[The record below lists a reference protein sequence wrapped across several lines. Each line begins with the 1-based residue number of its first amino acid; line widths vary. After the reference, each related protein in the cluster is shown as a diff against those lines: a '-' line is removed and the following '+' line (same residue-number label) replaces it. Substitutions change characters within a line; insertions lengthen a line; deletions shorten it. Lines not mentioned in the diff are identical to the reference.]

1 LRLIEKEDVRSSLKM
16 FEELLELYKTKAD
29 EIEKERKEAQAM
41 IALVSA
47 IDKISRDLSAKQTDV
62 DLLGRLID
70 QVDRLSKDVADIKS
84 QIKAKQGRQSPVQE
98 QGSSE
103 SRALDGHAKSLI
115 DIISERP
122 GRYTTSELVDML
134 GLNKTTVIS
143 VMKRA
148 VDLDPRVKLT
158 QGKRRKLYLTYIPE
172 EEGQRKM
179 AESDSASGGGDRLKL
194 ELMAMT

>member
-1 LRLIEKEDVRSSLKM
+1 M
-16 FEELLELYKTKAD
+16 FEELLELYKIKAA
-29 EIEKERKEAQAM
+29 EIDKERKEAQAM
-41 IALVSA
+41 ITLVSA
-47 IDKISRDLSAKQTDV
+47 IEKMISDLNAKQTDV

-70 QVDRLSKDVADIKS
+70 QVDRLSKEVADLKS
-84 QIKAKQGRQSPVQE
+84 QLKAKQGRSAPVQE

-103 SRALDGHAKSLI
+103 GKALDGHARSLI

-172 EEGQRKM
+172 EEGPGKM
-179 AESDSASGGGDRLKL
+179 VESESGAEDADRLKL

>member
-1 LRLIEKEDVRSSLKM
+1 M
-16 FEELLELYKTKAD
+16 FEELLELYKTKAA

-41 IALVSA
+41 VTLVSA
-47 IDKISRDLSAKQTDV
+47 IEKMSSELNARQTDV

-70 QVDRLSKDVADIKS
+70 QVDRLSKDVADLKS
-84 QIKAKQGRQSPVQE
+84 QLKAKQGRQSPAQE
-98 QGSSE
+98 PGSSE
-103 SRALDGHAKSLI
+103 GKALDGHAKSLI

-134 GLNKTTVIS
+134 GLNKTTVIN

-179 AESDSASGGGDRLKL
+179 AESDSASGDGDRLKL

>member
-1 LRLIEKEDVRSSLKM
+1 M
-16 FEELLELYKTKAD
+16 FEELLELYKTKAV

-41 IALVSA
+41 ITLVSA
-47 IDKISRDLSAKQTDV
+47 IEKMSSELKARQADV

-70 QVDRLSKDVADIKS
+70 QVDRLSKDVADLKS
-84 QIKAKQGRQSPVQE
+84 QLKAKQGRQSPVQE
-98 QGSSE
+98 LGSSE
-103 SRALDGHAKSLI
+103 GKALDGHAKSLV

-134 GLNKTTVIS
+134 GLNKTTVIN

-179 AESDSASGGGDRLKL
+179 AESDPATGDRDRLKL

>member
-1 LRLIEKEDVRSSLKM
+1 M
-16 FEELLELYKTKAD
+16 FEELLELYKTKAA

-41 IALVSA
+41 ITLVSA
-47 IDKISRDLSAKQTDV
+47 IEKMSGELNARQTDV

-70 QVDRLSKDVADIKS
+70 QVDRLSKDVADLKS
-84 QIKAKQGRQSPVQE
+84 QLKAKQGRQSPAQE
-98 QGSSE
+98 LGSSE
-103 SRALDGHAKSLI
+103 GKALDGHAKSLI

-134 GLNKTTVIS
+134 GLNKTTVIN

-179 AESDSASGGGDRLKL
+179 AESDPAAGDGDRLKL

>member
-1 LRLIEKEDVRSSLKM
+1 M
-16 FEELLELYKTKAD
+16 FEELLELYKTKAA

-41 IALVSA
+41 MTLVLA
-47 IDKISRDLSAKQTDV
+47 IEKISNELNGKQSDV

-70 QVDRLSKDVADIKS
+70 QVDRLSKEVADLKS
-84 QIKAKQGRQSPVQE
+84 QVRAKQGRSATIQE

-103 SRALDGHAKSLI
+103 GKALDGHARSLI
-115 DIISERP
+115 DVIRERP

-148 VDLDPRVKLT
+148 VDIDPRVKLT
-158 QGKRRKLYLTYIPE
+158 QGKRRKLYLTYKHEEDAQGEVNEPE
-172 EEGQRKM
+172 SRAG
-179 AESDSASGGGDRLKL
+179 DGDRLKL

>member
-1 LRLIEKEDVRSSLKM
+1 M
-16 FEELLELYKTKAD
+16 FEELLELYKTKAA

-41 IALVSA
+41 MTLVLA
-47 IDKISRDLSAKQTDV
+47 IEKISNEQNAKQTDV

-70 QVDRLSKDVADIKS
+70 QVDRLSKEVADLKS
-84 QIKAKQGRQSPVQE
+84 QVKAKQGRSVPIPE

-103 SRALDGHAKSLI
+103 GKALDGHAKSLI
-115 DIISERP
+115 DIIRERP

-148 VDLDPRVKLT
+148 ADLDHKVKLT
-158 QGKRRKLYLTYIPE
+158 QGKRRKLYLTYKHE
-172 EEGQRKM
+172 EEAQGK
-179 AESDSASGGGDRLKL
+179 ANEPDSRAGEEDRLKL